1 MQNVYYGSKI
11 QLYVYLLAVKELLN
25 AEPVGAFYLST
36 RGGYNSKGRNVNFKG
51 QIVGSNEAVEGLD
64 TPLYT
69 AIKGGEKLYSNI
81 IPRMKLS
88 IKEDGR
94 VHATSKD
101 FITEQQ
107 MQNAL
112 DYVKELIVK
121 AVEEIAQ
128 GYVEK
133 TPLKKCSEY
142 CPYREICGGAQYED
156 IRVLS
161 SKASP
166 TDYDKGEING

>member
-1 MQNVYYGSKI
+1 
-11 QLYVYLLAVKELLN
+11 
-25 AEPVGAFYLST
+25 
-36 RGGYNSKGRNVNFKG
+36 
-51 QIVGSNEAVEGLD
+51 
-64 TPLYT
+64 
-69 AIKGGEKLYSNI
+69 
-81 IPRMKLS
+81 MKLS